1 MYEFLNYNDD
11 KELNRKVFLSGSE
24 DVWGDAIVLSL
35 YLRFPF
41 KNYI

>member
-11 KELNRKVFLSGSE
+11 KELNRKVLSGSE
-24 DVWGDAIVLSL
+24 DVWGDVLVSSI
-35 YLRFPF
+35 YLHFPF